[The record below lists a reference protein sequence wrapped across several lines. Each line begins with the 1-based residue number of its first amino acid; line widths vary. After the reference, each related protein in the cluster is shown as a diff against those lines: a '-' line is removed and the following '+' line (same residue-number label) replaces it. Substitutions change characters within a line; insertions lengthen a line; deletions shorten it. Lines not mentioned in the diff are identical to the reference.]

1 MSPLVLSPC
10 FNAVHDITIVGVGCV
25 SPCTTL
31 IHLQVPVVGP
41 LPVTQIVT
49 HVSSLPLFYED
60 VL

>member
-10 FNAVHDITIVGVGCV
+10 LIAVHDITIVGVGCV

-31 IHLQVPVVGP
+31 IHLQVPAGP